1 MNRFKFLIL
10 FLCIIFLAFGCQKNL
25 YLTGLFAQR
34 MSLPVNAILLV
45 QDVKKKIPLFPM
57 NSWTAQG
64 KRCKQLQLEGEN
76 RSRNDER
83 IKKAKKYLESML
95 KQIRARAE
103 NQEVALSIQCRG
115 SSCFEYRQLVSFSED
130 YFSNARDFS
139 LQNNPLLADVKILIR
154 SEGEA
159 LILEAIDIEGTIGNV
174 DEVIAKFIL
183 SEEFSETEWVTIDV
197 PAFDEDGETAP
208 ALRYRIM
215 RRLVNESEYNG
226 AGTSK
231 LPQTN
236 IDYSNALNYC
246 QRFGS
251 DTVLPN
257 LHTFEFALR
266 QGIILGNRRSLYEM
280 IRITN
285 EESEVESQLINWEQD
300 MFNFERFL
308 DQMLI
313 FSWISSKYDDAKQTY
328 FQDDLGFRCATWE
341 GFVE

>member
-1 MNRFKFLIL
+1 M
-10 FLCIIFLAFGCQKNL
+10 
-25 YLTGLFAQR
+25 
-34 MSLPVNAILLV
+34 
-45 QDVKKKIPLFPM
+45 
-57 NSWTAQG
+57 
-64 KRCKQLQLEGEN
+64 
-76 RSRNDER
+76 
-83 IKKAKKYLESML
+83 
-95 KQIRARAE
+95 
-103 NQEVALSIQCRG
+103 
-115 SSCFEYRQLVSFSED
+115 
-130 YFSNARDFS
+130 
-139 LQNNPLLADVKILIR
+139 
-154 SEGEA
+154 
-159 LILEAIDIEGTIGNV
+159 
-174 DEVIAKFIL
+174 
-183 SEEFSETEWVTIDV
+183 

-251 DTVLPN
+251 STVLPICTPLN
-257 LHTFEFALR
+257 CTPSDN
-266 QGIILGNRRSLYEM
+266 LGNRRSLYEM

-300 MFNFERFL
+300 MFDFERFL

-328 FQDDLGFRCATWE
+328 FQDDLISLCNLGGIC
-341 GFVE
+341 

>member
-1 MNRFKFLIL
+1 M
-10 FLCIIFLAFGCQKNL
+10 
-25 YLTGLFAQR
+25 
-34 MSLPVNAILLV
+34 
-45 QDVKKKIPLFPM
+45 
-57 NSWTAQG
+57 
-64 KRCKQLQLEGEN
+64 
-76 RSRNDER
+76 
-83 IKKAKKYLESML
+83 
-95 KQIRARAE
+95 
-103 NQEVALSIQCRG
+103 
-115 SSCFEYRQLVSFSED
+115 
-130 YFSNARDFS
+130 
-139 LQNNPLLADVKILIR
+139 KILIR

-226 AGTSK
+226 VTSK

-300 MFNFERFL
+300 MFILNDF
-308 DQMLI
+308 
-313 FSWISSKYDDAKQTY
+313 WI
-328 FQDDLGFRCATWE
+328 RC
-341 GFVE
+341 